1 MQGLCTRSR
10 SIKSL
15 ETNTERMLNMDPI
28 KNKPEKMEEFFDV
41 RADSY
46 DDHMLE
52 YVDDYESFYRA
63 VAEPIA
69 KTNKKIKLLNLGCG
83 TGLELEY
90 IFAKVPNAMVTGID
104 LSQQMLDLLLDKYKK
119 KSEQIETIRE
129 SYLDIDFKRDE
140 YDYIVSKD
148 KEAEMLA
155 EYKEELKKNKVLK
168 DDLYHLDIPFSI
180 KTQKNLF
187 EKVGFTDFELIFSGD
202 ETGVYSA
209 VK

>member
-1 MQGLCTRSR
+1 
-10 SIKSL
+10 
-15 ETNTERMLNMDPI
+15 MDPI